1 MNTGSGEHVETAKFC
16 RNMQRRTVRNFLDV
30 LILAEMRK
38 GPLSG
43 YDVMTFVHDRFRF
56 LVSSGTIYSVLYS
69 LERNGLVSGVS
80 MQRKRVY
87 RLTDKG
93 KEAIRGVMSAGEET
107 RYLVSGLLKLQN
119 DAHDR

>member
-1 MNTGSGEHVETAKFC
+1 MEAAKFC
-16 RNMQRRTVRNFLDV
+16 RNMHRRIVRNFLDV

-43 YDVMTFVHDRFRF
+43 YDVMNFVHDRFRF

-69 LERNGLVSGVS
+69 LERNGLISGAS
-80 MQRKRVY
+80 TQRKRVY

-93 KEAIRGVMSAGEET
+93 KETIKGVMSASGET
-107 RYLVSGLLKLQN
+107 RYLVLGLLKLQN
-119 DAHDR
+119 EAHDR

>member
-1 MNTGSGEHVETAKFC
+1 METAKFC
-16 RNMQRRTVRNFLDV
+16 RNMHRRIVRNFLDV

-69 LERNGLVSGVS
+69 LERNGLISGAS
-80 MQRKRVY
+80 TQRKRMY

-93 KEAIRGVMSAGEET
+93 KETIKGVMSASGET
-107 RYLVSGLLKLQN
+107 RYLVLGLLKLQN
-119 DAHDR
+119 GAHDR

>member
-1 MNTGSGEHVETAKFC
+1 VETANFSKK
-16 RNMQRRTVRNFLDV
+16 MRRRMVRNFLDV

-56 LVSSGTIYSVLYS
+56 LLSSGTVYSILYS
-69 LERNGLVSGVS
+69 LERNGLISGASV
-80 MQRKRVY
+80 QRKRVY

-93 KEAIRGVMSAGEET
+93 KATIREVMNASDET
-107 RYLVSGLLKLQN
+107 RYLVSELLKFRKEPL
-119 DAHDR
+119 DR

>member
-1 MNTGSGEHVETAKFC
+1 VETAKFC
-16 RNMQRRTVRNFLDV
+16 RNMHRRIVRNFLDV

-38 GPLSG
+38 GSLSG

-69 LERNGLVSGVS
+69 LERNGLISGAS
-80 MQRKRVY
+80 TQRKRVY

-93 KEAIRGVMSAGEET
+93 KETIKGVMSASDET
-107 RYLVSGLLKLQN
+107 RYLVLGLLKLQKEAN
-119 DAHDR
+119 DR

>member
-1 MNTGSGEHVETAKFC
+1 VETAKFC
-16 RNMQRRTVRNFLDV
+16 RNMHRRIVRNFLDV

-43 YDVMTFVHDRFRF
+43 YDVMIFVHDRFRF
-56 LVSSGTIYSVLYS
+56 LVSSGTIYSVLYP
-69 LERNGLVSGVS
+69 LERNGLISGAS

-93 KEAIRGVMSAGEET
+93 KETIKGIMSASNET
-107 RYLVSGLLKLQN
+107 RYLVLGLLKPQKES
-119 DAHDR
+119 HDR

>member
-1 MNTGSGEHVETAKFC
+1 VETAKFC
-16 RNMQRRTVRNFLDV
+16 RNMHRRIVRNFLDV

-38 GPLSG
+38 RPLSG

-69 LERNGLVSGVS
+69 LERNGLICGAS

-93 KEAIRGVMSAGEET
+93 KETIRGVMSASDET
-107 RYLVSGLLKLQN
+107 RYLVLGLLKLRN
-119 DAHDR
+119 EGHDR

>member
-1 MNTGSGEHVETAKFC
+1 LNIGLGGHVETAKFC
-16 RNMQRRTVRNFLDV
+16 RSMHRRIIRNFLDV

-69 LERNGLVSGVS
+69 LERNGLISGAS

-93 KEAIRGVMSAGEET
+93 KETIKGVMSASDET
-107 RYLVSGLLKLQN
+107 RYLVLGLLKPQKES
-119 DAHDR
+119 HDR

>member
-1 MNTGSGEHVETAKFC
+1 VRHLETADFSKK
-16 RNMQRRTVRNFLDV
+16 MRRRIVRNFLDV

-56 LVSSGTIYSVLYS
+56 LLSSGSVYSTLYS
-69 LERNGLVSGVS
+69 LERNELISGALV
-80 MQRKRVY
+80 QRKRVY

-93 KEAIRGVMSAGEET
+93 KAAIRELMNASDET
-107 RYLVSGLLKLQN
+107 RYLVSGLLKLKKEPF
-119 DAHDR
+119 DR

>member
-1 MNTGSGEHVETAKFC
+1 LNKGLGGHVETANFSKK
-16 RNMQRRTVRNFLDV
+16 MRRRIVRNFLDV

-38 GPLSG
+38 GSLSG

-69 LERNGLVSGVS
+69 LERNGLISGASV
-80 MQRKRVY
+80 QRKRVY

-93 KEAIRGVMSAGEET
+93 KATIREVMNASDET
-107 RYLVSGLLKLQN
+107 QYLVSGLLKLEKEPL
-119 DAHDR
+119 